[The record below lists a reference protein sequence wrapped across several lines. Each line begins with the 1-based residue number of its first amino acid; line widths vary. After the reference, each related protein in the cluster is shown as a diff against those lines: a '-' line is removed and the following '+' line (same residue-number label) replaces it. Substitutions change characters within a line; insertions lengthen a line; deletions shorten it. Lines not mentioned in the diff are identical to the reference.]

1 MAADGGCLHVTPAT
15 GFQHLSACTGN
26 RKELCADFQACPRL
40 PACTLACPTHTSR
53 HFPACRWL
61 LRPLGAA
68 GAWPGATLS
77 PPYSV
82 GLMPPACFEGGI
94 ARSMGNSS
102 APAMGFHPS
111 RSHTCPQACPAG
123 SCTADAHMPDVL
135 GDQSCSSPHPHS
147 HTHPCA
153 SRKTYNL
160 CSLSPLQDI
169 SLFPFV
175 SFPSP
180 APLWHAAVGEAP
192 FALAAR
198 TRPWGCGPAA
208 THPYVAYG
216 VEGSTGIHQL
226 WALPALPPQGATA
239 RCPKQYRD
247 PTAHFL
253 TLVLGAEALL
263 GAYSPLPAL
272 PSSTHSPCVAG
283 P

>member
-1 MAADGGCLHVTPAT
+1 MAADGGRLHVTPAT

-68 GAWPGATLS
+68 GAWPDATLP

-147 HTHPCA
+147 HTHTPVPPQ
-153 SRKTYNL
+153 RLITYAL
-160 CSLSPLQDI
+160 YLLSKIFP
-169 SLFPFV
+169 SFPLFPFQ
-175 SFPSP
+175 
-180 APLWHAAVGEAP
+180 APLPSGTQQWGKHPLPWLPEPGPGAAVLQPRIPMWLMEWKAAQESTSSGLSLHSHP
-192 FALAAR
+192 KQPQLRALS
-198 TRPWGCGPAA
+198 
-208 THPYVAYG
+208 
-216 VEGSTGIHQL
+216 STGTSLLISSPWYWGRRHCL
-226 WALPALPPQGATA
+226 GPPAHCQRCPRAHTA
-239 RCPKQYRD
+239 R
-247 PTAHFL
+247 
-253 TLVLGAEALL
+253 V
-263 GAYSPLPAL
+263 
-272 PSSTHSPCVAG
+272 
-283 P
+283 